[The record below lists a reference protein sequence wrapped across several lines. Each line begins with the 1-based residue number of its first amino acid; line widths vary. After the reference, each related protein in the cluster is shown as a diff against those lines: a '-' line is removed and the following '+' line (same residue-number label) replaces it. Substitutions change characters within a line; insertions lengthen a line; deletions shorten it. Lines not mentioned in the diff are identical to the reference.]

1 MVNIGDL
8 LGESEQLQ
16 KMLIE
21 AVEEG
26 DVYRLKLSKEEGV
39 VPKNAGDEARKKYF
53 VVVGKDEL
61 GNAIGFVLI
70 NSDINQHLPEC
81 RRKLHYLL
89 KASEYDFLDNQD
101 RYVDCSDFKKIS
113 KERFSELFSSD
124 KMKGKIH
131 EDDLIEIKKFICS
144 YENVSKKTLK
154 RFGLL

>member
-1 MVNIGDL
+1 MVNISDL
-8 LGESEQLQ
+8 LDKGNQLQ
-16 KMLIE
+16 KLLIG

-26 DVYRLKLSKEEGV
+26 EVYRLKLSKEEGI
-39 VPKNAGDEARKKYF
+39 VPKNAGDETRKKYF
-53 VVVGKDEL
+53 VVIGKDEQ

-70 NSDINQHLPEC
+70 NSVINQHLPEC

-113 KERFSELFSSD
+113 KERFAELFSSG

-131 EDDLIEIKKFICS
+131 EEDLVEIKRFICS
-144 YENVSKKTLK
+144 YVNVSKNTLK

>member
-8 LGESEQLQ
+8 LGDGNQFQNL
-16 KMLIE
+16 LIE

-53 VVVGKDEL
+53 VVIGKDEQ

-81 RRKLHYLL
+81 RRRLHYLL

-101 RYVDCSDFKKIS
+101 RYVDCSDFKSIS
-113 KERFSELFSSD
+113 KKRFSELFSSD
-124 KMKGKIH
+124 KMKGKVNAT
-131 EDDLIEIKKFICS
+131 DLVEIKKFICS
-144 YENVSKKTLK
+144 YENVSKNTLK